1 MPERDTEPEEIGAV
15 TADCGC
21 EVYKNEYFYEWDG
34 KTYCPD
40 CMKDLINELPLNE
53 LVELAGGYAT
63 LNNGGADY

>member
-1 MPERDTEPEEIGAV
+1 MSEISIEPVEVGTII
-15 TADCGC
+15 ADCGC
-21 EVYKNEYFYEWDG
+21 EVYIHEYLFEWDG